1 MSAVYLSVCLSV
13 ACLDITRE
21 RKGLGSPSLME
32 AGWKPIARYTG
43 ERSKVKVTRPINAYS
58 AISSEREGLKTA
70 RRPAWQASAVTSKV
84 KGQMSRSPG
93 RLTLRSEVRHKVRR
107 ESIQTWNLVH
117 LWSITDKRRDLQIQR
132 SLFARSRDASDS
144 DAGVGRYVQKETS
157 ATYQN
162 KMTKNTNT
170 ETLSPGESTI

>member
-70 RRPAWQASAVTSKV
+70 RRPAWQASAVTSKF
-84 KGQMSRSPG
+84 KGHCSQGHVM
-93 RLTLRSEVRHKVRR
+93 RLTL
-107 ESIQTWNLVH
+107 TLV
-117 LWSITDKRRDLQIQR
+117 LADT
-132 SLFARSRDASDS
+132 SRKKH
-144 DAGVGRYVQKETS
+144 QPH
-157 ATYQN
+157 
-162 KMTKNTNT
+162 TKTK
-170 ETLSPGESTI
+170 